1 MSNKPYLPY
10 MEFGP
15 ISTCNRNTPS
25 DYCLEQKQNKDN
37 LDWRLN
43 PHGSGGMA
51 YTPAIT
57 NAGTVPPSRIWR
69 EQLSDN
75 ATDTESWLFNID
87 KRLGQC
93 EDQRK
98 KFCPKMKFLPMLS
111 FFERNNEV
119 IMPEPLEVRWN
130 ERAFPVPQK

>member
-1 MSNKPYLPY
+1 MALHICY
-10 MEFGP
+10 
-15 ISTCNRNTPS
+15 IQR
-25 DYCLEQKQNKDN
+25 EQ
-37 LDWRLN
+37 
-43 PHGSGGMA
+43 
-51 YTPAIT
+51 
-57 NAGTVPPSRIWR
+57 VPKRIWR

-111 FFERNNEV
+111 LFEHPKEV
-119 IMPEPLEVRWN
+119 IMPEPLEVRLN